1 MGMLKSKI
9 RIKIIKKARRED
21 IVRLYKAAGWWKPWY
36 SPAFVD
42 RLARSSF
49 CFVGAFDKGSLVGMA
64 RSISDGISDAYILDT
79 VVLKQYRGRGI
90 GVSLV
95 KALIKYIKARGIDWV
110 TVIAEPGT
118 EKFYRKAGFR
128 IMKDFTP
135 MIIIKRKK

>member
-1 MGMLKSKI
+1 MENKI
-9 RIKIIKKARRED
+9 KIKIIKKAKRSD
-21 IVRLYKAAGWWKPWY
+21 IIKLYKAAGWWKPWY

-49 CFVGAFDKGSLVGMA
+49 CFAGAFDKDSLVGMA

-79 VVLKQYRGRGI
+79 VVLKQYRGKGI

-95 KALIKYIKARGIDWV
+95 KALLKHIKARGIDWV

-118 EKFYRKAGFR
+118 EKFYRKAGFKV
-128 IMKDFTP
+128 MKSFVP
-135 MIIIKRKK
+135 MIIAKRKK